1 MSEPTDQQPA
11 DEQPAEQAA
20 AAPEK
25 PKLPTLKE
33 DLVALAIS
41 RGIASYT
48 AWAMTVPELTEK
60 LGG

>member
-1 MSEPTDQQPA
+1 MA
-11 DEQPAEQAA
+11 DEPDTTAGEQSPEPAKAEK
-20 AAPEK
+20 PK